1 MGSHNCVT
9 SIKASNSFHCYF
21 QSMFKW
27 ESNKVR
33 NISFSL
39 ILIFSIWIQIEKSNE
54 KDIYDEDYVDNDP
67 AEASVEYYEGSGS
80 MKEEY
85 AYDRDY
91 EKHFDFL
98 KKMFHM
104 YPMIKDRLIAE
115 EIAIQQFKYYL
126 QALILELKKLNFAR
140 YHM

>member
-1 MGSHNCVT
+1 M
-9 SIKASNSFHCYF
+9 FHP
-21 QSMFKW
+21 
-27 ESNKVR
+27 
-33 NISFSL
+33 
-39 ILIFSIWIQIEKSNE
+39 IEKRSL
-54 KDIYDEDYVDNDP
+54 YVLTVKFERRLLSGHLEWKMQNICR
-67 AEASVEYYEGSGS
+67 ESCCNKYNFLGSGS

-104 YPMIKDRLIAE
+104 YPMIKDRLITE